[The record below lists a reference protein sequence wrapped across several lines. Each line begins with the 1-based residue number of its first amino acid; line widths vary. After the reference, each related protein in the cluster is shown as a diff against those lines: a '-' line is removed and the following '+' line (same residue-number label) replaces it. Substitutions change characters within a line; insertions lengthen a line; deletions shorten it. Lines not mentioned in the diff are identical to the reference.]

1 VKASAPGAYVS
12 NDKLHKGR
20 GRFNQARNA
29 AGLPK
34 AFRFHDLRVTCL
46 TNVGIAGAT
55 SYELMLYGGHD
66 DMATVVRY
74 QVSGQERL
82 RALGEK
88 KSPDLGQVAS
98 VSELPKRDAV

>member
-1 VKASAPGAYVS
+1 
-12 NDKLHKGR
+12 
-20 GRFNQARNA
+20 
-29 AGLPK
+29 
-34 AFRFHDLRVTCL
+34 
-46 TNVGIAGAT
+46 
-55 SYELMLYGGHD
+55 MLYGGHD